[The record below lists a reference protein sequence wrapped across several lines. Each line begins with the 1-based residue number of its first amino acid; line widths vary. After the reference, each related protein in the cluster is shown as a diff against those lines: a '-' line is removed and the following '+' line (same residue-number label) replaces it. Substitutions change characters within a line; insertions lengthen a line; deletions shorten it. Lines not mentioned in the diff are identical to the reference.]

1 MTPTRFFR
9 THLQVPKAGNTPAEC
24 EDALRVS
31 PDVPYHDYFED
42 AVIAAMCDGAS
53 ESMLVE
59 HWAGLLAE
67 TALQH
72 ASTASFFD
80 AAESFSDF
88 ATDAIVKW
96 RNWLAEYL
104 ATRSQQGRPLKW
116 YEEAKIPQGAF
127 STLLVMRVDPTSDD
141 HAASWKAAALGDT
154 CLFHVRD
161 EQVIES
167 FPIQNINEFGNT
179 PMLFGS
185 LNRDVALISERTQ
198 FRHGICEAGD
208 ELFIMTDALAAWFF
222 SCNDKARS
230 EEALHQLRKY
240 SLHENLEDFTQWIS
254 ELRAT
259 GEIHNDD
266 VSVIHVEVQG

>member
-1 MTPTRFFR
+1 M
-9 THLQVPKAGNTPAEC
+9 
-24 EDALRVS
+24 
-31 PDVPYHDYFED
+31 PYHDYFED